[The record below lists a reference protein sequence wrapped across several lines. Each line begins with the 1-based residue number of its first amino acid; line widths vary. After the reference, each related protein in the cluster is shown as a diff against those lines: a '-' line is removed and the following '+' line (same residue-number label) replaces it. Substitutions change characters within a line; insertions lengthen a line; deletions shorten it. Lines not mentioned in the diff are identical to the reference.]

1 MIRRE
6 RRGAGARRGA
16 GVKALILLVVLG
28 ASLLVAAAP
37 ALAAPIVPGGAPV
50 TVNLPVAGDI
60 ATLTF
65 DANAGD
71 RVSLEITDV
80 TIGTSVC
87 CSTKVTIVR
96 PDNKTLSSLTLGTNG
111 GFIDAV
117 SLPLSGTYSIVVDP
131 QSTNVGDATL
141 TLHAVP
147 PDTTAAIT
155 LGGAPVTVGSTAPGQ
170 NATASFAGTVG
181 EIVSLEISDV
191 TVGTSTCCST
201 KVSLIR
207 PDGRVLA
214 TTTVGTNGGF
224 LDAVA
229 LPLAGAYSIVVDPQG
244 TLTGGATLLLHD
256 VPADAT
262 AAGALGSTTSIATTV
277 PGQNARLTFAGI
289 AGGRVSVEIT
299 DVTVGTSFCCST
311 KVTLLRPDGRVVST
325 ATFGTNG
332 GFLDA
337 AALALTGTYAVVV
350 DPQGSATGA
359 VTITLHDVP
368 ADASGT
374 VAFGSSTPVTTTVP
388 GQNANVTFSGV
399 AGQRAS
405 VVVSDVS
412 FGTST
417 CCSLRISILKPNGTV
432 LVTPVSAGSN
442 GGFLDAVVL
451 PTTGTYT
458 LFVDPQGPV
467 TGSATLT
474 LYNVPADA
482 AATIVPGGAPA
493 TVSTTVPGQN
503 AGVTF
508 DAVSNQKVSVKVG
521 PSCCAT
527 RVSII
532 KPNGAVLVAAMTMGA
547 GGGFMDTVTIPTTGT
562 YTILVDLQGP
572 ATGDVTL
579 TLYDVPADVTGTIA
593 FGVPKT
599 VTTTVPGQNASL
611 TFTGTAGQVV
621 SLVMAGGCCTTR
633 ISLLKPNGTV
643 LVSPVSFGAAGGFL
657 DATTLPNNGTYT
669 IAIDPQGA
677 ATGALTFTLHTV
689 PAEVTGTLSFGL
701 PAAFATTVPGQNIR
715 LTFAGTSGS
724 RVSLRLDPSC
734 CTTRISL
741 LRPDGSVAAAVTS
754 FGTSPAFLDPVSL
767 TTTGTYTVLL
777 DPQGSS
783 VGAMTTTVY
792 NVPADVTGPISFGT
806 PVGVNL
812 AVPGQNARLTFDGIA
827 GQVVSVG
834 LSNVTIGSS
843 VISGTT
849 ISVLR
854 PDGSALASRNVGTV
868 GGFLDAV
875 ALPVTGTYTVLVDP
889 LGANTGGI
897 TVALEQV
904 PVDVEASIAFGV
916 PLTVTTTVSGQN
928 ARVSFAGTAGQR
940 VSLQVSGNCCLSQ
953 ISIREPDDSVLVA
966 PATFGLGAGFI
977 DTRTLLAD
985 RHAHHPD
992 RPAGGGDG
1000 QHHANAPRRPGRR
1013 LSSDRAGRPTRHRHD
1028 LHARSEL
1035 QAELHGNGRPA
1046 RQPSRRARLLRRLV
1060 LDSGSGR
1067 GAGRRADDLR
1077 KRGRLRR
1084 HRHAVFE
1091 RHVHGRCRPAGSRHR
1106 ELDADAL
1113 RRTGRRCR
1121 VRGGRRTRSHRLDDD
1136 AGSERRRELRRHGRR
1151 RSLGSD
1157 RPVQLLQHA
1166 RVRPQP
1172 GRDAPGRPRLFQP
1185 RRRPARD
1192 TPADLGYLH
1201 PLRRPAGT
1209 RRRRPPRPAGAR
1221 QHGSGAT
1228 RSSASRSRRSTATWS
1243 ERRSSTGRA
1252 EPVERS
1258 RSARPRTT
1266 AGRVSTAWPSRV

>member
-1 MIRRE
+1 M
-6 RRGAGARRGA
+6 
-16 GVKALILLVVLG
+16 
-28 ASLLVAAAP
+28 AAAP

-50 TVNLPVAGDI
+50 TVSLPVAGDI

-65 DANAGD
+65 SANAGD
-71 RVSLEITDV
+71 RVSLEITGV

-87 CSTKVTIVR
+87 CSTKVTILR

-147 PDTTAAIT
+147 PDTTSTIT

-256 VPADAT
+256 VPPDAT

-277 PGQNARLTFAGI
+277 PGQNARVTFAGI

-311 KVTLLRPDGRVVST
+311 KVTLLRPDARVVST

-337 AALALTGTYAVVV
+337 AVLAQTGMYAVVV

-374 VAFGSSTPVTTTVP
+374 VAFGSSAPVTTTVP

-417 CCSLRISILKPNGTV
+417 CCSLRISILKPNGSV
-432 LVTPVSAGSN
+432 LVTPVSVGSN

-532 KPNGAVLVAAMTMGA
+532 KPNGAVLVAAMTLGA

-689 PAEVTGTLSFGL
+689 PAEATGTLSFGL
-701 PAAFATTVPGQNIR
+701 PASFATTVPGQNIR
-715 LTFAGTSGS
+715 LTFAGTAGH
-724 RVSLRLDPSC
+724 RVSFRLDPSC

-783 VGAMTTTVY
+783 VGAMTRRSTTSRPTSRAHLVRNAGRREPAGAGPERAPHLRRHSRTGRQRRAQQRHDRKLGHQRHDDFGLETGRKRAGFPQRRNGWRIPRCCGAASDGDVY
-792 NVPADVTGPISFGT
+792 GARRPARRQHGWDHRRARAGSRRRRGLDRFRRAAHGDDDR
-806 PVGVNL
+806 L
-812 AVPGQNARLTFDGIA
+812 RSECARLLHRNGRSA
-827 GQVVSVG
+827 GQP
-834 LSNVTIGSS
+834 
-843 VISGTT
+843 SGERE
-849 ISVLR
+849 L
-854 PDGSALASRNVGTV
+854 
-868 GGFLDAV
+868 
-875 ALPVTGTYTVLVDP
+875 LPVADLDP
-889 LGANTGGI
+889 
-897 TVALEQV
+897 
-904 PVDVEASIAFGV
+904 P
-916 PLTVTTTVSGQN
+916 
-928 ARVSFAGTAGQR
+928 ARRLCARSACDF
-940 VSLQVSGNCCLSQ
+940 
-953 ISIREPDDSVLVA
+953 
-966 PATFGLGAGFI
+966 
-977 DTRTLLAD
+977 
-985 RHAHHPD
+985 
-992 RPAGGGDG
+992 
-1000 QHHANAPRRPGRR
+1000 RPGRR
-1013 LSSDRAGRPTRHRHD
+1013 LY
-1028 LHARSEL
+1028 
-1035 QAELHGNGRPA
+1035 
-1046 RQPSRRARLLRRLV
+1046 
-1060 LDSGSGR
+1060 
-1067 GAGRRADDLR
+1067 
-1077 KRGRLRR
+1077 
-1084 HRHAVFE
+1084 RHA
-1091 RHVHGRCRPAGSRHR
+1091 
-1106 ELDADAL
+1106 DADA
-1113 RRTGRRCR
+1113 
-1121 VRGGRRTRSHRLDDD
+1121 
-1136 AGSERRRELRRHGRR
+1136 
-1151 RSLGSD
+1151 D
-1157 RPVQLLQHA
+1157 RNAHDP
-1166 RVRPQP
+1166 
-1172 GRDAPGRPRLFQP
+1172 D
-1185 RRRPARD
+1185 
-1192 TPADLGYLH
+1192 
-1201 PLRRPAGT
+1201 
-1209 RRRRPPRPAGAR
+1209 
-1221 QHGSGAT
+1221 
-1228 RSSASRSRRSTATWS
+1228 
-1243 ERRSSTGRA
+1243 
-1252 EPVERS
+1252 
-1258 RSARPRTT
+1258 
-1266 AGRVSTAWPSRV
+1266 